1 MEGWLDMLEAGGEE
15 RERRVVAAS
24 IVEVEVRVWGSL
36 LSPFGKLAFWVS
48 DPSSGLM
55 SVAASA
61 S

>member
-1 MEGWLDMLEAGGEE
+1 MEGGFGGLEAGGEE

-24 IVEVEVRVWGSL
+24 MVEVEVGVWGSML
-36 LSPFGKLAFWVS
+36 PPFGKLAFWVT
-48 DPSSGLM
+48 DPSSVLM